1 MALDTSKFLGGDGSA
16 VNPYIIHNADAFLAL
31 FGNSHSDGAAR
42 TKHFELIADI
52 DLTYLSTFS
61 LKSVDFGYS
70 VLNGNGHK
78 ITFPQVSGFRG
89 VVSYSGEY
97 RNLAVEF
104 NGSTSNIGGFA
115 YSAVYNAVLLTG
127 FVAGF
132 ERGSIPM
139 RLVSNHTNNVQNSLF
154 VIGKGG
160 TTYEGYWTTATSDPA
175 LTSYYIEG
183 SFSLTQTASE
193 GLVLQAD
200 QFLASSYPNL
210 NTGDWELLDGSLPSL
225 KIKPY
230 NGLPVT
236 RVAGISKLDG
246 VPAKRRI
253 TVQDS
258 NGGRIARTYSDE
270 LTGEF
275 SIQTSPHK
283 TGLTVIVDDE
293 IGTEIQ
299 ASKAYTVGQI
309 VHHAD
314 YAGIA
319 YVCTTAGTTGA
330 TLPETNTYPESGTI
344 TIGTAV
350 FTAKPINKPQIFSPV
365 RPEVILEA

>member
-1 MALDTSKFLGGDGSA
+1 MALDTSKFLGGDGS
-16 VNPYIIHNADAFLAL
+16 VGNPYIIHNADALLAL
-31 FGNSHSDGAAR
+31 IGYRHLDQAVQN
-42 TKHFELIADI
+42 KHFVLVSNI
-52 DLTYLSTFS
+52 DLTYLEYFDPQQTSFNYSTFDGHGHQIRLPPIKCLS
-61 LKSVDFGYS
+61 FNQIIVGSV
-70 VLNGNGHK
+70 
-78 ITFPQVSGFRG
+78 G
-89 VVSYSGEY
+89 VIK
-97 RNLAVEF
+97 NTHIEF
-104 NGSTSNIGGFA
+104 NGSQSGSYDLRGF
-115 YSAVYNAVLLTG
+115 STGFENNLVTG
-127 FVAGF
+127 FV
-132 ERGSIPM
+132 ESRIDSIVDGSSTSNKTNLFN
-139 RLVSNHTNNVQNSLF
+139 LVPSITPENITPFGS
-154 VIGKGG
+154 
-160 TTYEGYWTTATSDPA
+160 WPA
-175 LTSYYIEG
+175 NTSYYIEG
-183 SFSLTQTASE
+183 TCKITADASD
-193 GLVLQAD
+193 GLVLSSNA
-200 QFLASSYPNL
+200 LTAASYPNL
-210 NTGDWELLDGSLPSL
+210 SDEFWDKIDGSLPSL

>member
-1 MALDTSKFLGGDGSA
+1 MPLDTSKFLGGDGSA
-16 VNPYIIHNADAFLAL
+16 VTPFIIHNADAFVAL
-31 FGNSHSDGAAR
+31 FGDSHSDGAAR
-42 TKHFELIADI
+42 SKHFELIADI

-61 LKSVDFGYS
+61 LKSVDFGFS

-89 VVSYSGEY
+89 AVSWGGEY
-97 RNLAVEF
+97 RNVAVEF
-104 NGSTSNIGGFA
+104 NGSTSNIAGFA
-115 YSAVYNAVLLTG
+115 YSAVYYAVLVTG

-132 ERGSIPM
+132 ETGAVPM
-139 RLVSNHTNNVQNSLF
+139 RLASNHTNNVKNSLF
-154 VIGKGG
+154 VIGKGS
-160 TTYEGYWTTATSDPA
+160 TTATGYWTTANSDPA

-210 NTGDWELLDGSLPSL
+210 NTDDWELLDGSLPSL

-230 NGLPVT
+230 SGLPVT
-236 RVAGISKLDG
+236 RVAGTTMLDG
-246 VPAKRRI
+246 VPARRRV

-258 NGGRIARTYSDE
+258 NGGRIGRLYSDN

-275 SIQTSPHK
+275 SIQTSPYK

-293 IGTEIQ
+293 IGNEIQ

-365 RPEVILEA
+365 KPEVILE